1 MDVMSHGTLPMMMRL
16 RPGIAVALGL
26 TAATCASLLAQNPKT
41 KLNELVRETQKQGSR
56 AGRISLIWWVPP
68 EFWRAAMSVSGT
80 VRADKVEEMV
90 AAISDVNVF
99 IVVDGKIG
107 AFATMTFEPQ
117 AEVEKHLS
125 IMDGSGKPIAAIPDA
140 KQPVAT
146 KNMLAMMKPLFS
158 NMLGEFGKNLSFFVF
173 EGKNK
178 DGTRRIDPNKP
189 GMLTAKL
196 GEEEFRWRL
205 PLGSL
210 LPSKVC
216 PKCGETFPGNYG
228 FCPFDATP
236 LRDKTRDTK

>member
-1 MDVMSHGTLPMMMRL
+1 M
-16 RPGIAVALGL
+16 AV
-26 TAATCASLLAQNPKT
+26 TCTPLLAQNAKAR
-41 KLNELVRETQKQGSR
+41 LNELNRETQKQGSR
-56 AGRISLIWWVPP
+56 ASRVTLVWWVPP
-68 EFWRAAMSVSGT
+68 EFWRAALSASGT
-80 VRADKVEEMV
+80 VPADKVEQAV

-107 AFATMTFEPQ
+107 AFGSMTFEPQ
-117 AEVEKHLS
+117 AELEKNLS
-125 IMDGSGKPIAAIPDA
+125 VMDSSGKAIAAVPDA
-140 KQPVAT
+140 KQPGAT
-146 KNMLAMMKPLFS
+146 KNMLAMMKPLVS
-158 NMLGEFGKNLSFFVF
+158 NMLGEFGKNISFFVF

-178 DGTRRIDPNKP
+178 DGTRRVDPTKA

-210 LPSKVC
+210 LPAKVC

-236 LRDKTRDTK
+236 LRDKANDAK